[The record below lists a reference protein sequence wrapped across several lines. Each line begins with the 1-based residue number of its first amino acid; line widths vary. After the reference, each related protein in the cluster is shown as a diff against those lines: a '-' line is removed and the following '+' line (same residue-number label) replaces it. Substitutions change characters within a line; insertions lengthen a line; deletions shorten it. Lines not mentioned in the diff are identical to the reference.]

1 MNSFVTQLL
10 SLGEILIYSSY
21 IAIFTKD
28 PLVPLPR
35 EAEELCST
43 RRPAVFPLKSRP
55 KWTIIAYLQV
65 TRRKFYARILCF
77 SGVAA
82 RASRG
87 FLLGT
92 ESTWIHA
99 SRARLSCRYFR
110 LVATLVAQ
118 RTPLRDSMRD
128 HTFKNL
134 SILPFD
140 PRERHPYTLHPPIN
154 YRFYSKQRTKA
165 AEISKE
171 HLTLHLRFRK

>member
-92 ESTWIHA
+92 ESTWIDPRF
-99 SRARLSCRYFR
+99 SRTTLLPLFPVGGHSCRTADAPTR
-110 LVATLVAQ
+110 
-118 RTPLRDSMRD
+118 
-128 HTFKNL
+128 
-134 SILPFD
+134 FD
-140 PRERHPYTLHPPIN
+140 ARPHVQKPLHPSI
-154 YRFYSKQRTKA
+154 RS
-165 AEISKE
+165 S
-171 HLTLHLRFRK
+171 